1 MGAFAAGQVVLLPFP
16 FSDLARS
23 KLRPALL
30 LADAGRDDWIACQI
44 TSNPYADPHAI
55 LLAPE
60 DFTSG
65 GLQRASYAR
74 PGKLFTADVSL
85 FSGAAGLIASH
96 RLAEVRNA
104 LITIIQGRTEKA

>member
-1 MGAFAAGQVVLLPFP
+1 MGAFAAGQVALLPFP
-16 FSDLARS
+16 FSDLTRS

-55 LLAPE
+55 LLMPE

-74 PGKLFTADVSL
+74 LGKLFTATVSL
-85 FSGAAGLIASH
+85 FAAAAGLVAQG
-96 RLAEVRNA
+96 RLDEVRNA
-104 LITIIQGRTEKA
+104 LIAIIQE

>member
-16 FSDLARS
+16 FSDLTRS

-60 DFTSG
+60 DFMSG

-74 PGKLFTADVSL
+74 PGKLFTANTSL
-85 FSGAAGLIASH
+85 FAAAAGLISQG
-96 RLAEVRNA
+96 RLDEVRNA
-104 LITIIQGRTEKA
+104 LTAIIHG

>member
-16 FSDLARS
+16 FSDLTRS

-55 LLAPE
+55 LLAIE

-74 PGKLFTADVSL
+74 PGKLFTANISL
-85 FSGAAGLIASH
+85 FAVAAGLVEKG
-96 RLAEVRNA
+96 RLDEVRNA
-104 LITIIQGRTEKA
+104 LIAMIQG